1 MEMGVGDVV
10 ETFVDGRFRAD
21 SAKNH
26 SATHLLHEAMRR
38 TLGDHV
44 TQKGSL
50 VNPDRLRFDFSHSE
64 PVSAAQ
70 LAVIE
75 AMVNEEIRDNTEVA
89 AETMAID
96 DAKAAGAMALFGEK
110 YGDEV
115 RVITMGNPAAVDLGQ
130 AVQVFSLELCGGT
143 HVERTGDIGAFIIT
157 SESGVAAG
165 VRRVEALTGAA
176 ASEWLASTGKIL
188 AAVSGLVRASREQVA
203 DKVQSLIEKN
213 RQLERELDQLKVKM
227 AASQGTDLI
236 SQAQDINGIK
246 VLISRLEGVEPKSLR
261 DAMDQLRNKLGSGV
275 VMLAVTEGE
284 KASIVAGVTQD
295 LTSRVKAGDL
305 IRHTA
310 SSMSGKGGGRPDM
323 ARGGG
328 TDTKAL
334 PAAIESVHGIV

>member
-1 MEMGVGDVV
+1 VK
-10 ETFVDGRFRAD
+10 TRVDTVLRAD

-26 SATHLLHEAMRR
+26 SATHILHEAMRR
-38 TLGDHV
+38 VLGDHV

-50 VNPDRLRFDFSHSE
+50 VDPERLRFDFSHSE
-64 PVSAAQ
+64 PVTAAQ
-70 LAVIE
+70 LVIIE
-75 AMVNEEIRDNTEVA
+75 SMVNQEIRHNTPVTV
-89 AETMAID
+89 ETMAID

-110 YGDEV
+110 YGDDV
-115 RVITMGNPAAVDLGQ
+115 RVVTMGTVGTVGETHIKQTPN
-130 AVQVFSLELCGGT
+130 VFSLELCGGT

-176 ASEWLASTGKIL
+176 ASQWLASTGKIL

-323 ARGGG
+323 AQGGG
-328 TDTKAL
+328 QADQLPEAL
-334 PAAIESVHGIV
+334 KSAQVWLQELLG